1 MCLNVSLKVIRCAA
15 LFQAQTAGERMACEL
30 NFAQIFAVFQL
41 FFAHYKNSQ
50 IMLVISLVL
59 VIVRLARN
67 ISICIYMDSL
77 PASLSLHTIIC
88 FSIYYVS
95 ERQWNLGSFSSQV
108 NFGRASDEGQVKA
121 KHQSK
126 GGLVVVA

>member
-1 MCLNVSLKVIRCAA
+1 MCLNVLLKVIRCAA
-15 LFQAQTAGERMACEL
+15 LLRAQMAGERMACEL

-50 IMLVISLVL
+50 IMLIISL
-59 VIVRLARN
+59 
-67 ISICIYMDSL
+67 DSL

-95 ERQWNLGSFSSQV
+95 EPQWNLGSFSSQAIILLPE
-108 NFGRASDEGQVKA
+108 NANKTMLKTCPNLDPDFFWCDT
-121 KHQSK
+121 
-126 GGLVVVA
+126 L